1 MYYESMIDF
10 DFCNGFNNIV
20 TVKRKK
26 VLTSPDSYPIG
37 HRTSVSQSLFVVYRF
52 GQ

>member
-1 MYYESMIDF
+1 MYYEFMIDF

-26 VLTSPDSYPIG
+26 SINQPGFIS
-37 HRTSVSQSLFVVYRF
+37 HRP
-52 GQ
+52 